1 MVASHFFGSLSIRPN
16 RMRTPMSDAR
26 REEVNNKASAP
37 QRVLSIDEGKDAVEG
52 REDTEENQYSVF
64 SIQWDL

>member
-1 MVASHFFGSLSIRPN
+1 
-16 RMRTPMSDAR
+16 MRTPMSDAR